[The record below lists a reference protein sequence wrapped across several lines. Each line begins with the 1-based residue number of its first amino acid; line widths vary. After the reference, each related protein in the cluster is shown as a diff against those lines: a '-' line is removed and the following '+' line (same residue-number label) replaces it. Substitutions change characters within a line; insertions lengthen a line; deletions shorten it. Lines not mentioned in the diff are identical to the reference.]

1 MPLTRHTDYWDDP
14 AATGAFQDF
23 MIALFNLDF
32 TRWREAGYWDDD
44 YRPISYFDGDRVV
57 SNVCVYSLPMVVDGR
72 AVRVAQLSAVGT
84 LPDCRGR
91 GLNRALTRIAEERAL
106 AAHPFLFLFAD
117 DEALPFYR
125 KLGFR
130 AAIEAEP
137 VLPVRGAPPRP
148 GARKLDLSREDERAL
163 LYGLAR
169 RRAPVSDR
177 LGVLSAKLLMF
188 HALYT
193 LRDRALYIPQ
203 LEVVAFCKRDATRLT
218 VYDVVGRELPPWP
231 VLYPFLADESDTE
244 IAFGF
249 WPDRL
254 GIPDEIRLR
263 ELTANNLHVKGE
275 FDTSRPVLFPFT
287 AHA

>member
-1 MPLTRHTDYWDDP
+1 MSLSIRTDYWDDP
-14 AATGAFQDF
+14 AATRAFQDF
-23 MIALFNLDF
+23 MIAMFNLDF
-32 TRWREAGYWDDD
+32 SRWRAGGYWDTD
-44 YRPISYFDGDRVV
+44 YRPISYFDAGRVV

-72 AVRVAQLSAVGT
+72 RVQVAQLSAVGT
-84 LPDCRGR
+84 LPDYRGR
-91 GLNRALTRIAEERAL
+91 GLNRTLTRMAEERAT
-106 AAHPFLFLFAD
+106 AHPFLFLFAD

-130 AAIEAEP
+130 AVIESEP
-137 VLPVRGAPPRP
+137 VLAIRGVRPQP
-148 GARKLDLSREDERAL
+148 GARSLDPGCEDDRAL
-163 LYGLAR
+163 LYDLAR
-169 RRAPVSDR
+169 RRATVSDR
-177 LGVLSAKLLMF
+177 LGVLNAKLVMF

-203 LEVVAFCKRDATRLT
+203 LELVVFCKRDATRLT
-218 VYDVVGRELPPWP
+218 IYDVVGRELPPWS

-254 GIPDEIRLR
+254 GVADEIRLL
-263 ELTANNLHVKGE
+263 ELTANNLHVKGV
-275 FDTSRPVLFPFT
+275 FDASRPVLFPFT